1 MGRRRN
7 LTILSIEGD
16 RQSEKASNVIP
27 INFQSY
33 HIIEI
38 FMNYFPKLELD
49 GSSKLVIYFKE
60 KPDNEEQ
67 YMKND
72 FFGVSWYY
80 VDKEEISKLEMTK
93 KEELGEYYLEII
105 VEVLK
110 AIACKNGR
118 EKVLFDIIDET
129 ATRVRESKYELFQ
142 RVKTLSKTSD
152 DKKVK
157 ANVYRHVSSLGEM
170 WYVEFE
176 DEDKNISRYEL
187 MKKYSFVSKIDVFK
201 KARWEKNTFILVDKF
216 DKVIAK
222 VSLDE

>member
-1 MGRRRN
+1 MSRRRN

-16 RQSEKASNVIP
+16 RQNEIASNVMP

-80 VDKEEISKLEMTK
+80 VDKEKISKLKMTK
-93 KEELGEYYLEII
+93 KEELSEYYLEII

-118 EKVLFDIIDET
+118 EKALFGIIDEA
-129 ATRVRESKYELFQ
+129 ATSVRESKYELFQ
-142 RVKTLSKTSD
+142 RVKTLSKTND

-176 DEDKNISRYEL
+176 DGDKNISRYEL

-201 KARWEKNTFILVDKF
+201 KARWEKDTFILVDKF